1 MAALTND
8 IFIGPR
14 ATPSYHF
21 TNRAIAL
28 NSLTG
33 VFGVD
38 VIGNNLS
45 VDTFSFS
52 ARHQFDV
59 DMIYA
64 PIGKSGYLDTN
75 NKIYLVKKTGVAQY
89 SYFVPDRSDRLVD
102 INDRIFRVFDG
113 YASDGYLMSL
123 PFGTP
128 VFWYVGGS
136 FFRKGYVQ
144 KVERLARY
152 AWKVTCIS
160 GIGLLDGKYHVGGL
174 YNAETFTNICR
185 DIIGGA
191 FPFSIDSAVGA
202 TLIYGHLPYDT
213 ARNNLHRLLFAV
225 GAAMVRGSAN
235 TDYTIRFLS
244 DIVTNVPDSRI
255 ALGGA
260 VAYNT
265 PATRVEITEHAYF
278 SISSDEEVKL
288 FDNANGGTAVQN
300 TLVIFKEPVHDL
312 AVTGSLTISESGVN
326 YAVISGVGT
335 LTGKKYTHNE
345 SQVILGSNSAD
356 PNTKSVKDNHLIS
369 FANSNNVAQRILDY
383 FSSAKRLKAK
393 MILQGEKTG
402 DCLSLHN
409 AFGEASDAYLS
420 KMQVNVTSV
429 IGAQCELVE
438 GFTPTGAGNNFTHRE
453 VITAN
458 GSWTVPSGTE
468 LIRIVLIGG
477 GQGGSGGYDGEDG
490 CWFAGGFSP
499 SGAEEGEERG
509 GMYGISN
516 EFADREYGWDDL
528 AYCFEAGVG
537 YRNGEQREPQGGAS
551 GAPGAPGKYIVYD
564 RQVQGG
570 DNITINIGTGGAG
583 GARNGVAGAEGGATT
598 AQSSRFGTLTSADG
612 VSSDTGYYD
621 VLGEETFAQPGL
633 DGWRGGNG
641 GLSDT
646 SSTYGTSGAAGRA
659 GENVGTFTGGKGG
672 KGKRTEIEVTY
683 WKESESTTPET
694 ETFWQR
700 TSGGGGGGAAYGAN
714 GSPGGDATIIAGHPF
729 PDDPGYYWGTR
740 YLSGIGGDGA
750 TALPP
755 DQATNGNGG
764 QGGNGGGGGGNLGGV
779 LGFCGYNTA
788 QRHIDLGG
796 GDPSYGG
803 TGYYQAKGGHGSV
816 GGQGGNGVAIIYW

>member
-1 MAALTND
+1 M
-8 IFIGPR
+8 
-14 ATPSYHF
+14 
-21 TNRAIAL
+21 
-28 NSLTG
+28 
-33 VFGVD
+33 
-38 VIGNNLS
+38 
-45 VDTFSFS
+45 
-52 ARHQFDV
+52 
-59 DMIYA
+59 
-64 PIGKSGYLDTN
+64 
-75 NKIYLVKKTGVAQY
+75 
-89 SYFVPDRSDRLVD
+89 
-102 INDRIFRVFDG
+102 
-113 YASDGYLMSL
+113 
-123 PFGTP
+123 
-128 VFWYVGGS
+128 
-136 FFRKGYVQ
+136 
-144 KVERLARY
+144 
-152 AWKVTCIS
+152 TCIS
-160 GIGLLDGKYHVGGL
+160 GIGLLDGKYHVGDL
-174 YNAETFTNICR
+174 YNGETFTNICQ

-191 FPFSIDSAVGA
+191 FPFVIDSAVGS

-213 ARNNLHRLLFAV
+213 ARANLHRLLFAV

-278 SISSDEEVKL
+278 SIASDEEVKL

-345 SQVILGSNSAD
+345 SQVILGSNSVD

-369 FANSNNVAQRILDY
+369 FANSNNVAQRVLDY

-409 AFGEASDAYLS
+409 AFGEASDAYLA

-438 GFTPTGAGNNFTHRE
+438 GFTPTGAGNNFTNRA

-458 GSWTVPSGTE
+458 GSWTVPAGTT

-477 GQGGSGGYDGEDG
+477 GQGGAGGDDGENG
-490 CWFAGGFSP
+490 WWCEGGLVP
-499 SGAEEGEERG
+499 TGDVEEGVSRG

-516 EFADREYGWDDL
+516 EFGDRESGWADY

-551 GAPGAPGKYIVYD
+551 GDAGAPGKYIVYD
-564 RQVQGG
+564 RAVQGG
-570 DNITINIGTGGAG
+570 DSITITIGAGGAG
-583 GARNGVAGAEGGATT
+583 GARNGVAGSEGGATT
-598 AQSSRFGTLTSADG
+598 AQSSRFGILTSADG

-621 VLGEETFAQPGL
+621 VLGEETFALPGI

-641 GLSDT
+641 GMTDT
-646 SSTYGTSGAAGRA
+646 TGDYGTSGTNGRP
-659 GENVGTFTGGKGG
+659 GGSVGGFVGGKGG
-672 KGKRTEIEVTY
+672 KGKRTEIEVTFIRDEDDPD
-683 WKESESTTPET
+683 WET
-694 ETFWQR
+694 ITMWQR

-714 GSPGGDATIIAGHPF
+714 GSPGGNAVIIPQHPYS
-729 PDDPGYYWGTR
+729 DDSEFSWGTR

-779 LGFCGYNTA
+779 LGFCGFNNA
-788 QRHIDLGG
+788 QRTVDLGG
-796 GDPSYGG
+796 GDPVYGG
-803 TGYYQAKGGHGSV
+803 SGYYQAKGGHGSV